1 MEKILLS
8 GNEAVAR
15 GAYEADVKVA
25 AAYPGTPSTEILEN
39 IAQYGDIYKE
49 WSVNEKVALE
59 VAAGASMAGARAL
72 CAMKHVGLNVA
83 ADPLFS
89 MSYIGATGGF
99 VVITADDPGMHSSQN
114 EQDNRHYARAAK
126 IPCLEP
132 SNSQES
138 KDFVIEALDISEN
151 FDTPVLI
158 RMTTRVCHSKTAVII
173 GDKKKHDNKAYVKD
187 IKKRIIVP
195 AHARVRHAF
204 VEERTRKLIG
214 FAGKSKLNRKPVKK
228 SDFLVIASGI
238 SYFYAREAFPEM
250 DFMKIGMSWPLNL
263 DVIKEVT
270 KKYKKVYVVEE
281 NDPFI
286 ENELKTAGIKVIGK
300 DVFPMVDELDQEKL
314 QRALKKEKT
323 LKVPVQGLPPRPP
336 ALCPG
341 CPHTGVFYAISKLKL
356 PATGDI
362 GCYTLGAF
370 PPLNALDTT
379 VCMGASISNAHGME
393 KSETVELSKK
403 TVAVIGD
410 STFFHS
416 GMTGLANM
424 VYNKS
429 RGIVVIL
436 DNSTTAMTGHQGHPG
451 TGKTLNYGDHE
462 KIDIEKTVIGL
473 GVKDIHKVD
482 PHDIPAVLNAFEKSL
497 SHDGVSVII
506 ATRPCIFLVPK
517 RSYGKIYIVNHDE
530 CVGCRICVGLGCPA
544 ISFRDKKSN
553 INPMFCTGCGLCASL
568 CPKKAI
574 QIKEGAENGQ
584 K

>member
-15 GAYEADVKVA
+15 GAHEADVKVA

-99 VVITADDPGMHSSQN
+99 LVISADDPGMHSSQN
-114 EQDNRHYARAAK
+114 EQDNRHYARASK

-132 SNSQES
+132 SDSQDS
-138 KDFVIEALDISEN
+138 KDFVVAALDLSEK
-151 FDTPVLI
+151 FDTPVLM
-158 RMTTRVCHSKTAVII
+158 RMTTRVCHSKTPVILT
-173 GDKKKHDNKAYVKD
+173 NKILHSNKEYIKD

-195 AHARVRHAF
+195 AHARVRHAV
-204 VEERTRKLIG
+204 VEERTKKLQE
-214 FAGKSKLNRKPVKK
+214 FAKNCIFNEHSGKK
-228 SDFLVIASGI
+228 SDYLVIASGI
-238 SYFYAREAFPEM
+238 SYYYAREAMPEM
-250 DFMKIGMSWPLNL
+250 DFLKIGMSWPLNFESL
-263 DVIKEVT
+263 EKIT
-270 KKYKKVYVVEE
+270 GLYKKVYVVEE

-286 ENELKTAGIKVIGK
+286 ENELKSAGISVIGK
-300 DVFPMVDELDQEKL
+300 DIFPCVDELDQEKI
-314 QRALKKEKT
+314 AKSLKKNIS
-323 LKVPVQGLPPRPP
+323 LKIPVKDLPPRPP

-341 CPHTGVFYAISKLKL
+341 CPHTGIFYSISKLKL

-393 KSETVELSKK
+393 KSGNGELSKK
-403 TVAVIGD
+403 VVAVIGD

-416 GMTGLANM
+416 GLTGLANM
-424 VYNKS
+424 IYNNS

-451 TGKTLNYGDHE
+451 TGKTLHYGDKE
-462 KIDIEKTVIGL
+462 KIDIKKTVEGL
-473 GVKDIHKVD
+473 GVKDIHSVD
-482 PHDIPAVLNAFEKSL
+482 PHDIKSVLSAFEKAL
-497 SHDGVSVII
+497 AFDGVSVII
-506 ATRPCIFLVPK
+506 ATRPCIFLVPG
-517 RSYGKIYIVNHDE
+517 RSYGKSYYVDHEQCI
-530 CVGCRICVGLGCPA
+530 GCRMCVGLGCPA

-553 INPMFCTGCGLCASL
+553 INPMFCAGCGLCASV

-574 QIKEGAENGQ
+574 KFKGD
-584 K
+584 

>member
-1 MEKILLS
+1 MEKVLLS

-25 AAYPGTPSTEILEN
+25 AAYPGTPSTEIMEN

-132 SNSQES
+132 SDSQES

-151 FDTPVLI
+151 FDTPVLM

-173 GDKKKHDNKAYVKD
+173 GDKKKHENKVYVKD

-195 AHARVRHAF
+195 THARVRHAF
-204 VEERTRKLIG
+204 VEERTEKLIE

-314 QRALKKEKT
+314 QKALKKEKT

-451 TGKTLNYGDHE
+451 TGKTLNYGDHV

-544 ISFRDKKSN
+544 ISFRENKSN
-553 INPMFCTGCGLCASL
+553 INPMFCAGCGLCASL

-574 QIKEGAENGQ
+574 KINEGVENGQ
-584 K
+584 E